1 MVFFPPQILAFPSP
15 SFEMKTREMETQPVT
30 KSELFLLFF
39 QVSNVPPSTS
49 SSSPPL
55 FSLSLHPVGVIDQ
68 IRHGVRLHY
77 AVLTDKTIAKQLFSF
92 PLSPRRGCVSKRR
105 TSLPG
110 PDIIIYF
117 DPRPSLLITCCELW
131 NITPVVSSGAISLL
145 VLWGTKS

>member
-1 MVFFPPQILAFPSP
+1 MFLGCFQILAFPSP
-15 SFEMKTREMETQPVT
+15 SFETKAREMETQPVT

-39 QVSNVPPSTS
+39 QVSNVPLSTS

-55 FSLSLHPVGVIDQ
+55 SSLPLHPVGVIDQ

-117 DPRPSLLITCCELW
+117 DPRPSLLITCCRL
-131 NITPVVSSGAISLL
+131 
-145 VLWGTKS
+145 